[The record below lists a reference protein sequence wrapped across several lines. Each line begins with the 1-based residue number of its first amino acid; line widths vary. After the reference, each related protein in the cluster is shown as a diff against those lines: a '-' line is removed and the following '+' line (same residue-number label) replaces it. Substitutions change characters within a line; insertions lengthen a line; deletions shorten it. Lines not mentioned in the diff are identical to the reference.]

1 MPGVCPGGGMLKL
14 RFDRYIRVILL
25 FRAFRLGSLSMLRVI
40 PAQADHPLFVG
51 PLLIEIRASVFCYL

>member
-1 MPGVCPGGGMLKL
+1 MLKL

-25 FRAFRLGSLSMLRVI
+25 FRTFRLGSLSMLRVI
-40 PAQADHPLFVG
+40 PAQADHPLFMG